1 MNDSYVISLEN
12 KIKDLERERGFLRN
26 FPANGTR
33 TGARQQLSQTPVSNA
48 FPSYSSMAAG

>member
-1 MNDSYVISLEN
+1 MNDSYVISLEK
-12 KIKDLERERGFLRN
+12 KIKDLERERGFLPN

-48 FPSYSSMAAG
+48 FPSYFSMAAG